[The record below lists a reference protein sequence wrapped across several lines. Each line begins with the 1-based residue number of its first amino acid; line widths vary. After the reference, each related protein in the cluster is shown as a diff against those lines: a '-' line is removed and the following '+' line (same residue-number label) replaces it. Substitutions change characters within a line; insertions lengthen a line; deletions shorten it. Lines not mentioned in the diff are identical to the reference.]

1 MVQPSQPVRVRI
13 APSPTGRLH
22 VGTARA
28 ALFNHL
34 YARQHGGTFILRIED
49 TDKARS
55 EKKFEEE
62 ILAGLTWLGLTWDEG
77 PYRQSEHQDEHSQA
91 IQTLLADDL
100 AYQQEGSEAV
110 FLRVAPGEVTFAD
123 AVRGNVTIKT
133 DTWGG
138 DFVIARTPQDPV
150 FHLAVVVDD
159 AAQRISHVI
168 RGEDHLTNTARHI
181 LLQRALVLPTPQYA
195 HLPLLLDEKRRKLSK
210 RSGEVSL
217 LAYREMGY
225 LPEALL
231 NYLAL
236 LGWNPGDD
244 REYFSYDELVTA
256 FSLTRVQKSGAIF
269 SLMKLN
275 SMNQHYLRHLP
286 PPELQRVAAE
296 YAAQTLHDP
305 LRVSEQ
311 ALLTEQQRVSTLREL
326 VEDTAFARQDWGADY
341 APEVLV
347 WRKSTP
353 EATMTYLERLAPVL
367 DAIPDADFTKEKLEA
382 KLLAWIDAEQ
392 LGRGDVLWPMR
403 VALTGREHSPGP
415 FEVAAALGREETVAR
430 LHKALDKLKK

>member
-62 ILAGLTWLGLTWDEG
+62 IIAGLTWLGLTWDEG

-181 LLQRALVLPTPQYA
+181 LLQRAL
-195 HLPLLLDEKRRKLSK
+195 
-210 RSGEVSL
+210 G
-217 LAYREMGY
+217 
-225 LPEALL
+225 
-231 NYLAL
+231 
-236 LGWNPGDD
+236 
-244 REYFSYDELVTA
+244 
-256 FSLTRVQKSGAIF
+256 
-269 SLMKLN
+269 
-275 SMNQHYLRHLP
+275 
-286 PPELQRVAAE
+286 
-296 YAAQTLHDP
+296 
-305 LRVSEQ
+305 
-311 ALLTEQQRVSTLREL
+311 LLT
-326 VEDTAFARQDWGADY
+326 
-341 APEVLV
+341 
-347 WRKSTP
+347 
-353 EATMTYLERLAPVL
+353 
-367 DAIPDADFTKEKLEA
+367 
-382 KLLAWIDAEQ
+382 
-392 LGRGDVLWPMR
+392 
-403 VALTGREHSPGP
+403 
-415 FEVAAALGREETVAR
+415 
-430 LHKALDKLKK
+430 